1 MEEYLE
7 NFSENLKRLRII
19 YNISQRQLAIKSGVP
34 RSNLSYY
41 ESKKAEPTLTQLIKI
56 SNFFNIS
63 IDDLIFKKLDL
74 EHLKKTRI
82 REESKEGVKISSFEI
97 FQNNLRILRGE
108 KKLYRVELAEKT
120 DMSVSNISFYESGKI
135 EPKLSS
141 LVKISEFFQVS
152 IDELVSE
159 DISEEIN
166 EINIEKFYDEEKN
179 YLDKIEQD
187 IDKIEKDELL
197 GDLYKLKRQYEKQHS
212 RMCKLIEIDIP
223 TKIEKINHIIQLVES
238 KNI

>member
-56 SNFFNIS
+56 SNFFYIS

-74 EHLKKTRI
+74 DYLKNTRI
-82 REESKEGVKISSFEI
+82 NKESNGGVKSSSFEI

-141 LVKISEFFQVS
+141 LVKISEFFGVS

-159 DISEEIN
+159 NISQ
-166 EINIEKFYDEEKN
+166 EINIERFYNEEKN
-179 YLDKIEQD
+179 YLEKIERD
-187 IDKIEKDELL
+187 IDKVEKDELL
-197 GDLYKLKRQYEKQHS
+197 EDLYKLRRQYEKQHL

-223 TKIEKINHIIQLVES
+223 TKIKKINHIIQLVES